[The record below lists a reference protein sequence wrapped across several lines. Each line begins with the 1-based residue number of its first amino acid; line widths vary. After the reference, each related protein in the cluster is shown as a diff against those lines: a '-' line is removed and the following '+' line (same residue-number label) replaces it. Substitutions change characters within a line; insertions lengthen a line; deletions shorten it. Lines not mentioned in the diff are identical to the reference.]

1 MRTRVHAAALT
12 MVVMA
17 MLLGAAPAGAQSGD
31 AAATNQAAPA
41 RRADTPKGLHV
52 LIAAQA
58 TLLSADMITTAS
70 ALQFGGGA
78 REGNPLLRPF
88 SQQPAA
94 LAAVSAAIDALQMY
108 TIVKLNKR
116 HPKIAHAWA
125 LALVGT
131 ELFAVTNNL
140 RVTSRLRRPTEIR

>member
-1 MRTRVHAAALT
+1 
-12 MVVMA
+12 MA
-17 MLLGAAPAGAQSGD
+17 MLLCAAPAGAQSDEAPTKQPGD
-31 AAATNQAAPA
+31 PPKSLKVLLVTQAA
-41 RRADTPKGLHV
+41 
-52 LIAAQA
+52 
-58 TLLSADMITTAS
+58 LLSADMITTAH

-88 SQQPAA
+88 SQQPAT
-94 LAAVSAAIDALQMY
+94 LAAVSAAIDVLQMY

-140 RVTSRLRRPTEIR
+140 RVTSQLRRARTDIR